1 MKTKIYTIPL
11 QPIITIL
18 LIVLVVILGYI
29 VYQKSIENNKN
40 TNISIESFQSSSP
53 TPTPIP
59 ISITIPKVEFPFK
72 NIYDDNGELI
82 NVILLAAPFREKK
95 HEELYETYKQQG
107 LSFCGIS
114 SYLEFPGVINNPYED
129 QYHKQQ
135 NHDYIAMAST
145 WLHCFR
151 NPEQYLSKQPA
162 VPNILLTEADLK
174 DTDTYKPNPSIQKEY
189 DFIYVCLKD
198 NEKCDSG
205 WQSYNRNWDLAKKCL
220 IIMCQKYKLK
230 GIIIGRENCPIT
242 EFCSG
247 IVKLLPFLPF
257 NEFQAEMQKCRFL
270 FVPNVSD
277 ASPRVITEALCY
289 NMPVLVNYNI
299 VGGWH
304 NVIPGITG
312 EFFNDENDISISIEK
327 ITTNYISY
335 EPRDWFVKNRG
346 KRNSGSILAKFLIQ
360 HFTNINNPNMAYA
373 TITI

>member
-1 MKTKIYTIPL
+1 MKTKISTIPL

-29 VYQKSIENNKN
+29 VYKKSIENNTN
-40 TNISIESFQSSSP
+40 TAIENFQSSS
-53 TPTPIP
+53 PTPIP

-95 HEELYETYKQQG
+95 HEDLYETYKQQG
-107 LSFCGIS
+107 FSFCGIS

-135 NHDYIAMAST
+135 NHDYIGMASA

-151 NPEQYLSKQPA
+151 NPEQYLSKQHG

-174 DTDTYKPNPSIQKEY
+174 NTDTYKPNPSIQKEY

-198 NEKCDSG
+198 NDKCDAG

-346 KRNSGSILAKFLIQ
+346 KRNSGSILAKFLIL
-360 HFTNINNPNMAYA
+360 HFTNINNPNMVYA